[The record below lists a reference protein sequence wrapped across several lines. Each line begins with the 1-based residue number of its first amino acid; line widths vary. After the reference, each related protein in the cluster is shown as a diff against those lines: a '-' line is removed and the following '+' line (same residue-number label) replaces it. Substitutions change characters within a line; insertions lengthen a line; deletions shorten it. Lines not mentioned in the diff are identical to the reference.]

1 MDEKEMTMRE
11 ALNLALDQAL
21 AADDR
26 VFLLGEDIADPGASG
41 PTAGLSTKYGHDRVL
56 DTPISEAAIVG
67 AAIGAAID
75 GLLPVAEIMIMD
87 FIGIAADQLINN
99 AAKLRF
105 MTAGRTTAPITV
117 RTQVYGG
124 LATGATHSQS
134 LEAWFMHIPGMK
146 VIVPSTPR
154 DGKGLLTSAIFDED
168 PCLFI
173 ETIRLQGQKGLV
185 PTDPG
190 FSIPL
195 GQADVKRPGT
205 DVTLISY
212 GRSVHE
218 CAGGRRRRCSEQGVS
233 AEVVDLRTLVPLDV
247 ETIVES
253 VRRTRRAVVVHDA
266 VRFAGPGAEIAAIL
280 QSECF
285 GELEAPVERV
295 GARFV
300 PTPAAAAL
308 EAAVYPSPARIVAAA
323 QRTLDKA
330 RRARWLTSSFA
341 SRVSRSRYPR
351 PNSTELLVEEG
362 QHVEEGA
369 PIFSIATE
377 KVEQEVEAGA
387 SGTVQWTGEVGTTYD
402 IGAEIGVIKSST
414 STERRTYGSQRDPRA
429 DHLRKERAPSRRSR

>member
-1 MDEKEMTMRE
+1 MDETTQSALRASGSSLMTMRE

-21 AADDR
+21 EADDR

-105 MTAGRTTAPITV
+105 MTAGRTSAPITV
-117 RTQVYGG
+117 RTAVYSG

-146 VIVPSTPR
+146 VIVPCTPR
-154 DGKGLLTSAIFDED
+154 DGKGLLTSAIFDPD
-168 PCLFI
+168 PCLFV

-195 GQADVKRPGT
+195 GLADVKRPGS
-205 DVTLISY
+205 DVTIISY
-212 GRSVHE
+212 GRSVLDSLAAAATLE
-218 CAGGRRRRCSEQGVS
+218 EQGTS

-247 ETIVES
+247 ETMVSS

-266 VRFAGPGAEIAAIL
+266 VQFAGPGAEIVATL
-280 QSECF
+280 QAECF
-285 GELEAPVERV
+285 AELVAPIERV
-295 GARFV
+295 ATRFV
-300 PTPAAAAL
+300 PTPAAPAL
-308 EAAVYPSPARIVAAA
+308 EAQIYPSPARIVSAV
-323 QRTLDKA
+323 QRTLDQSKA
-330 RRARWLTSSFA
+330 SAR
-341 SRVSRSRYPR
+341 
-351 PNSTELLVEEG
+351 G
-362 QHVEEGA
+362 
-369 PIFSIATE
+369 
-377 KVEQEVEAGA
+377 
-387 SGTVQWTGEVGTTYD
+387 
-402 IGAEIGVIKSST
+402 
-414 STERRTYGSQRDPRA
+414 
-429 DHLRKERAPSRRSR
+429 

>member
-1 MDEKEMTMRE
+1 
-11 ALNLALDQAL
+11 
-21 AADDR
+21 
-26 VFLLGEDIADPGASG
+26 
-41 PTAGLSTKYGHDRVL
+41 
-56 DTPISEAAIVG
+56 
-67 AAIGAAID
+67 
-75 GLLPVAEIMIMD
+75 VAEIMIMD

-124 LATGATHSQS
+124 LATGATHSQT

-154 DGKGLLTSAIFDED
+154 DGKGLLTSAIFDPD
-168 PCLFI
+168 PCLFV

-195 GQADVKRPGT
+195 GQAEIKRPGT

-218 CAGGRRRRCSEQGVS
+218 SLAAATALQEQGVS
-233 AEVVDLRTLVPLDV
+233 AEVVDLRTLVPLDI

-253 VRRTRRAVVVHDA
+253 VRRTRRAVVAHDA
-266 VRFAGPGAEIAAIL
+266 VQFAGPGAEIVATL

-285 GELEAPVERV
+285 SELAAPIERV

-308 EAAVYPSPARIVAAA
+308 EATIYPSSARIVAAVR
-323 QRTLDKA
+323 RTLEKA
-330 RRARWLTSSFA
+330 
-341 SRVSRSRYPR
+341 
-351 PNSTELLVEEG
+351 
-362 QHVEEGA
+362 
-369 PIFSIATE
+369 
-377 KVEQEVEAGA
+377 
-387 SGTVQWTGEVGTTYD
+387 
-402 IGAEIGVIKSST
+402 GV
-414 STERRTYGSQRDPRA
+414 RG
-429 DHLRKERAPSRRSR
+429 